1 MAHSNCGLTCWLV
14 LVLPHHRIFKQAL
27 FLFALQSC
35 IELMHVL
42 FFISLIASLMVAK
55 DMRSLS
61 CDTPTDTSFERDV
74 KTEKSVDMAV
84 ADDRGVIFIPN
95 KGLDH
100 AKESLQKNKL
110 GYQHLHSIPPQF
122 LITSNRSWFSF
133 PVTTYSAPI
142 SRKSVIGS
150 RADASITCAWSLA
163 MQTCV
168 CAWSC
173 GFAR

>member
-84 ADDRGVIFIPN
+84 ADD
-95 KGLDH
+95 
-100 AKESLQKNKL
+100 
-110 GYQHLHSIPPQF
+110 
-122 LITSNRSWFSF
+122 
-133 PVTTYSAPI
+133 
-142 SRKSVIGS
+142 
-150 RADASITCAWSLA
+150 
-163 MQTCV
+163 
-168 CAWSC
+168 C
-173 GFAR
+173 G